1 MLKNIKKNKEETMD
15 KVKLKIFLNLKNF
28 YELSYEIKKEK
39 EHSSKELKQTV
50 VRGIYEELN
59 ILFRTYRIT
68 FREVNK
74 LFDNVKSLKEVQQVK
89 LI

>member
-1 MLKNIKKNKEETMD
+1 MD

-39 EHSSKELKQTV
+39 EHSSKALMQTV
-50 VRGIYEELN
+50 ARGIYKELN
-59 ILFRTYRIT
+59 ILFRTYGIT

>member
-1 MLKNIKKNKEETMD
+1 MD

-89 LI
+89 LIWLI

>member
-1 MLKNIKKNKEETMD
+1 MD